1 VLQDRPDHFPTT
13 LRNTASDPS
22 PGLHQTPVVGLVVV
36 EDESSG
42 PWRFE
47 PAVAILIGV
56 KLCGPRCR
64 LVACLLIPLIAVT
77 ALTSAA
83 TGAKRDRTPT
93 CTWGASSIRA
103 EVVDGQIVVGEP
115 TTSGCIP

>member
-1 VLQDRPDHFPTT
+1 
-13 LRNTASDPS
+13 
-22 PGLHQTPVVGLVVV
+22 VGLVVV

-42 PWRFE
+42 PWRFD
-47 PAVAILIGV
+47 PAVAILIAV
-56 KLCGPRCR
+56 SLCGHRLR
-64 LVACLLIPLIAVT
+64 LVACLLIALIAVI

-83 TGAKRDRTPT
+83 PGAKRGGTPP

-103 EVVDGQIVVGEP
+103 AVVDGEIVAGRA

>member
-1 VLQDRPDHFPTT
+1 M
-13 LRNTASDPS
+13 S
-22 PGLHQTPVVGLVVV
+22 VVGLLVV
-36 EDESSG
+36 EDEPCG

-47 PAVAILIGV
+47 PSVAMLNAVR
-56 KLCGPRCR
+56 LCGPRCR
-64 LVACLLIPLIAVT
+64 LVACLLIALIAVL

-83 TGAKRDRTPT
+83 TSAKRDGTPS
-93 CTWGASSIRA
+93 CSWGASSIRA